1 MLLHPNLVYNNYLT
15 SPKAYWAILKMFLN
29 NKKIPCIPPIYHNK
43 NYITEKTDIINIFF
57 AKQFII
63 VSNTRKIPT
72 DSLKR
77 TKNFWHMAN
86 QFLPINQALDQ
97 KTTSINC
104 YVLRTIFINLSM
116 KASRQGLSFLTYEKN
131 LIKIGMRVYF
141 VNWSKMVYQVLF
153 WILSRYHRYLKPKKA
168 KICFERVTLNMG

>member
-1 MLLHPNLVYNNYLT
+1 MLLHPNLVYNNCLT

-77 TKNFWHMAN
+77 TKNF
-86 QFLPINQALDQ
+86 
-97 KTTSINC
+97 
-104 YVLRTIFINLSM
+104 
-116 KASRQGLSFLTYEKN
+116 
-131 LIKIGMRVYF
+131 
-141 VNWSKMVYQVLF
+141 
-153 WILSRYHRYLKPKKA
+153 
-168 KICFERVTLNMG
+168 